1 MNVLI
6 YTKWFFPVPGGTQ
19 TVVRDLANG
28 ISNRRFAD
36 KNGGTLRVVVVTET
50 NAVAVEQDSYPFEV
64 VRCPVFLQL
73 FKLMRKADVI
83 HLAGPVFLPLI
94 AGLLLRKP
102 IVIEHHGFQTVCP
115 NGLLFFEPKGCEC
128 PGHFMAKRY
137 RNCFECNRVTRGA
150 MKSVSLLVTTP
161 LRRWLSNCVRANIA
175 PTQWLAGI
183 LKLRR
188 TVTIPHG
195 VPKHAVIDEAVS
207 SSTFAFQG
215 RLVTAKGI
223 EVLLSAAKLLA
234 AEGLKFRIKIIGD
247 GPELNALR
255 SSTTD
260 LNGRVEFLGHIPEQE
275 LESALS
281 DVSAVI
287 MPSLGGEVFGL
298 VAAENM
304 ARGKLLIVSSIGAL
318 EEVVGDSGLVFET
331 GNAEELASR
340 MRQML
345 ADPQRT
351 HALGGAARRRATNV
365 FQSDLMIE
373 RHMDLYKDI
382 LNGNR
387 QSHVSVDSKDLACP
401 NS

>member
-19 TVVRDLANG
+19 TVVRDLADG
-28 ISNRRFAD
+28 ISKRRFAD
-36 KNGGTLRVVVVTET
+36 ENGGTLRVVVVTET
-50 NAVAVEQDSYPFEV
+50 NAGAVEQDSYPFQV
-64 VRCPVFLQL
+64 VRCPSFLQL

-94 AGLLLRKP
+94 TGLFLRKP
-102 IVIEHHGFQTVCP
+102 VVIEHHGFQTVCP
-115 NGLLFFEPKGCEC
+115 NGLLFFEPKGSEC
-128 PGHFMAKRY
+128 PGHFMARKY
-137 RNCFECNRVTRGA
+137 RNCFECNRVTSGA
-150 MKSVSLLVTTP
+150 VKSVSLLLTTP
-161 LRRWLSNCVRANIA
+161 LRRWLSNRVRANIA

-195 VPKHAVIDEAVS
+195 IPGHARIDEAVS

-215 RLVTAKGI
+215 RLVTSKGI

-234 AEGLKFRIKIIGD
+234 AEGLQFRIKMIGD

-255 SSTTD
+255 SRTAD

-281 DVSAVI
+281 DVSTVI

-304 ARGKLLIVSSIGAL
+304 ARGKLLIVSRLGAL
-318 EEVVGDSGLVFET
+318 EEVVGDSGVVFET

-340 MRQML
+340 MRQVL
-345 ADPQRT
+345 ANPERT
-351 HALGGAARRRATNV
+351 RKVAAAARERAKTFDQGTMV
-365 FQSDLMIE
+365 GDHIS
-373 RHMDLYKDI
+373 LYKEAS
-382 LNGNR
+382 R
-387 QSHVSVDSKDLACP
+387 
-401 NS
+401 

>member
-1 MNVLI
+1 MTNVLI

-28 ISNRRFAD
+28 ISDRRFAD
-36 KNGGTLRVVVVTET
+36 ENSGKVRVVVVTET
-50 NAVAVEQDSYPFEV
+50 NADTVEQDSYPFEV
-64 VRCPVFLQL
+64 VRRPSFLQL
-73 FKLMRKADVI
+73 FKLMRQVDVI

-115 NGLLFFEPKGCEC
+115 NGLLFFEPKKSEC

-137 RNCFECNRVTRGA
+137 RNCFECNRITSGA

-188 TVTIPHG
+188 TVIIPHG
-195 VPKHAVIDEAVS
+195 VAKHAEIDEVS

-215 RLVTAKGI
+215 RLVTSKGI

-247 GPELNALR
+247 GPESNALK
-255 SSTTD
+255 SSTAD

-281 DVSAVI
+281 DVSSVI

-304 ARGKLLIVSSIGAL
+304 ARGKLLIVSRLGAL
-318 EEVVGDSGLVFET
+318 EEVVGDSGVVFET

-340 MRQML
+340 MRQVL
-345 ADPQRT
+345 ANPERT
-351 HALGGAARRRATNV
+351 RKIAAAARERAKTFDQGTMV
-365 FQSDLMIE
+365 GDHIS
-373 RHMDLYKDI
+373 LYKEAS
-382 LNGNR
+382 R
-387 QSHVSVDSKDLACP
+387 
-401 NS
+401 